1 MKNLTIITNEYL
13 ELLLVDAS
21 LQEML
26 NYGSRSIGNPLML
39 IDASQNLL
47 CVSGHENVTD
57 YTWIDY
63 IAGKPTW
70 NDYSNNRLVYQM
82 MRNVSKE
89 EGIFL
94 TDEEPG
100 HPRRYA
106 IKLTSGHQELGFI
119 FCLEQN
125 AHFNDET
132 LPLLKVIVKM
142 LSIKMLRLNHDFT
155 KKDDVICEELVD
167 LIKNINGEELYASHY
182 LESFFVKNNNQK
194 YRVFNIPYKPDDYTE
209 DEFRHLLFSF
219 NNLARL
225 LKVAVLDNEIILL
238 LIEKADRH
246 IEIIEK
252 LKDMASINALYVGIS
267 SAFED
272 FSNLEMHLTQAKD
285 CAEYA
290 YYLHTPHVI
299 VYNDNIVNLML
310 FRNSKREDMKTYLPD
325 ELRLL
330 IEYDKENDSHLI
342 ETLRYYFANSCN
354 ISKTANN
361 MYLHRNTVV
370 YRINRIQELCNCDLT
385 NVDTIVL
392 FSLSLKLLELGLIKV

>member
-1 MKNLTIITNEYL
+1 
-13 ELLLVDAS
+13 
-21 LQEML
+21 
-26 NYGSRSIGNPLML
+26 
-39 IDASQNLL
+39 
-47 CVSGHENVTD
+47 
-57 YTWIDY
+57 
-63 IAGKPTW
+63 
-70 NDYSNNRLVYQM
+70 M
-82 MRNVSKE
+82 M
-89 EGIFL
+89 F
-94 TDEEPG
+94 
-100 HPRRYA
+100 
-106 IKLTSGHQELGFI
+106 
-119 FCLEQN
+119 
-125 AHFNDET
+125 
-132 LPLLKVIVKM
+132 
-142 LSIKMLRLNHDFT
+142 
-155 KKDDVICEELVD
+155 
-167 LIKNINGEELYASHY
+167 
-182 LESFFVKNNNQK
+182 
-194 YRVFNIPYKPDDYTE
+194 
-209 DEFRHLLFSF
+209 
-219 NNLARL
+219 
-225 LKVAVLDNEIILL
+225 
-238 LIEKADRH
+238 
-246 IEIIEK
+246 
-252 LKDMASINALYVGIS
+252 
-267 SAFED
+267 